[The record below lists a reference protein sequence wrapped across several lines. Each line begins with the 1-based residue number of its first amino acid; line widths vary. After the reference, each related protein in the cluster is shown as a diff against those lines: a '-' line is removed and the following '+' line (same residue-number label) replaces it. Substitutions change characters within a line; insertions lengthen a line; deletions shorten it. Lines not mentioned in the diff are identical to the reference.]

1 MSNAHKVRVHYGS
14 DIKWRQLIQKS
25 VRMKICFQFGYEFH
39 QENARL
45 LSQLGMNIEIAFK
58 WSYEAQFK
66 KMVTFISMSF
76 DSTIWSRMSKKSH
89 WWLFYKNPRCDFWNF
104 FITMFLAGIWD
115 IHEDKFKN
123 HIWSH
128 FWKIWNFL
136 WAMLPYLRSKYIILW
151 SKNWA
156 KVANFDVS
164 PKMKNLG
171 T

>member
-1 MSNAHKVRVHYGS
+1 MNLIS
-14 DIKWRQLIQKS
+14 DSWFWAS
-25 VRMKICFQFGYEFH
+25 FGVKPGYCTWFP
-39 QENARL
+39 
-45 LSQLGMNIEIAFK
+45 S
-58 WSYEAQFK
+58 QFK

-76 DSTIWSRMSKKSH
+76 DSTIWSRMPKKSH

>member
-1 MSNAHKVRVHYGS
+1 MSSLSPQPPCRRSCPRTPSGCLCCS
-14 DIKWRQLIQKS
+14 TPQRRRGCRWRCWPSKW
-25 VRMKICFQFGYEFH
+25 
-39 QENARL
+39 NPT
-45 LSQLGMNIEIAFK
+45 
-58 WSYEAQFK
+58 QFK

-128 FWKIWNFL
+128 FWEIWNFL
-136 WAMLPYLRSKYIILW
+136 WAMLPYLRFKYIILW